1 MEGDFF
7 RPLAVD
13 FTFGFRNEAESF
25 KRKFF
30 GLVAHLSFFNDGADV
45 GEATMFMFVRE
56 LNSAEG
62 TSNAADKFVLKM
74 HRSFELG
81 KDAVQ
86 NGVCF
91 LIVHADHAH

>member
-1 MEGDFF
+1 
-7 RPLAVD
+7 
-13 FTFGFRNEAESF
+13 
-25 KRKFF
+25 
-30 GLVAHLSFFNDGADV
+30 
-45 GEATMFMFVRE
+45 MFMFVRE